1 MVNVGRMFLCPAK
14 LKLGYCPNLSSMF
27 WRCICGHSCALP
39 NWGSVMVLTRA
50 PKDFEFNPCDV
61 EIHDDYLSYFP
72 LDFLHYKKW
81 TIDAFLWIVFFGLS
95 CFLSFFWFFLRFYI
109 FMFFLL
115 IFPETKKGFVVNWF
129 VSKYV
134 PLGWIQIL
142 FLAKCLWFSKN
153 VASFPSSC
161 YCCCGERI
169 FSRNP
174 AYWCLFRMKLSPL
187 RTKCS

>member
-27 WRCICGHSCALP
+27 WWCMCGHSCALP

-109 FMFFLL
+109 FMIFLL
-115 IFPETKKGFVVNWF
+115 NFSETKKGFIVNWS

-142 FLAKCLWFSKN
+142 F
-153 VASFPSSC
+153 
-161 YCCCGERI
+161 
-169 FSRNP
+169 SRNVCDFP
-174 AYWCLFRMKLSPL
+174 RMSLLSLVAVIVVVGKEFFLGTQPMKLSPL